1 MNVDDKLNKLVNC
14 ELIQYSDKATIGM
27 DAKCRSDYM
36 KRKGKYE
43 VKEEQS
49 EDEEE
54 EDEESKNTKT
64 LVSDKDESSSS
75 SSSSE
80 SSSSKS
86 KDKSS
91 FKDKPSSNV
100 SVHEEEEE
108 EEESNISKPSI
119 TSSYVT
125 DKKDNKQQP
134 LVNKSIT
141 SNGSRVFSPSFSNQ
155 PESITVSVTNTPKK
169 SKTDSHPQSNLNISV
184 SATPMNKTPQSP
196 GKQTLQEQ
204 EHQSESKLQK
214 PIQNKENHIYNG
226 RDEQS
231 GNYYSIYVDKFVSEN
246 DVIYITSLFIKI
258 YKSDSDETLVETKS
272 IKELLGIDSIK
283 KEDAVGYVGDIIKK
297 LNTKVDDADDDDE
310 YANEFMDDQFEV
322 AVLEE
327 EL

>member
-1 MNVDDKLNKLVNC
+1 
-14 ELIQYSDKATIGM
+14 
-27 DAKCRSDYM
+27 M
-36 KRKGKYE
+36 KRKEKYE

-49 EDEEE
+49 EDNEDEE
-54 EDEESKNTKT
+54 EESKNTKT
-64 LVSDKDESSSS
+64 LSGDKDESSSSS

-91 FKDKPSSNV
+91 SKDKPSSNV
-100 SVHEEEEE
+100 SVPEEE

-119 TSSYVT
+119 TSSYIT
-125 DKKDNKQQP
+125 DKKNNEQQP
-134 LVNKSIT
+134 SVKSIT
-141 SNGSRVFSPSFSNQ
+141 SNGSSIYRPSFSNQ
-155 PESITVSVTNTPKK
+155 PESITVSITNTPNK
-169 SKTDSHPQSNLNISV
+169 SKKDSHPQSNLNISD
-184 SATPMNKTPQSP
+184 SATPMNKPPQSP

-204 EHQSESKLQK
+204 DDDIQHQSESKLQK
-214 PIQNKENHIYNG
+214 PIQNKENNIYHG
-226 RDEQS
+226 RDKQS

-258 YKSDSDETLVETKS
+258 YKSDSDETVVETKS

-297 LNTKVDDADDDDE
+297 LNTKVDDANKDNDNDDDE

>member
-1 MNVDDKLNKLVNC
+1 MSIKLLADVFLLLLEVEDNTQSDPDEESNVSFLV
-14 ELIQYSDKATIGM
+14 
-27 DAKCRSDYM
+27 
-36 KRKGKYE
+36 
-43 VKEEQS
+43 QS
-49 EDEEE
+49 GCGTGDSHEEE

-91 FKDKPSSNV
+91 SKDKPSSNV
-100 SVHEEEEE
+100 SVHEEEE

-119 TSSYVT
+119 TSSYIT
-125 DKKDNKQQP
+125 DKKNNEQQP
-134 LVNKSIT
+134 SVKSIT
-141 SNGSRVFSPSFSNQ
+141 SNGSSVYRPSFSNQ
-155 PESITVSVTNTPKK
+155 PESITVSITNTPKK
-169 SKTDSHPQSNLNISV
+169 SKKDSHPQSNLNISV

-258 YKSDSDETLVETKS
+258 YKSDSDETVVETKS

>member
-1 MNVDDKLNKLVNC
+1 
-14 ELIQYSDKATIGM
+14 
-27 DAKCRSDYM
+27 M
-36 KRKGKYE
+36 KRKEKYE
-43 VKEEQS
+43 VKEEPT
-49 EDEEE
+49 EDNEEEE

-64 LVSDKDESSSS
+64 SNSDKDESSSS

-91 FKDKPSSNV
+91 SKDKPSSNV

-108 EEESNISKPSI
+108 ESNISKPSVS
-119 TSSYVT
+119 SSYIT
-125 DKKDNKQQP
+125 DKKDNEQQP
-134 LVNKSIT
+134 SVKSIT
-141 SNGSRVFSPSFSNQ
+141 SNGSHVYRPSFSNQ

-169 SKTDSHPQSNLNISV
+169 SKQESLKQDSHPQSNLNISH
-184 SATPMNKTPQSP
+184 SATPKNKTPQTP
-196 GKQTLQEQ
+196 DKQNVQEQ
-204 EHQSESKLQK
+204 NNIQHQSESKLQK
-214 PIQNKENHIYNG
+214 PLQNKENHIYHG
-226 RDEQS
+226 RDKQS

-258 YKSDSDETLVETKS
+258 YKSDSDETVVETKS

-283 KEDAVGYVGDIIKK
+283 KEDAVGYVEDIIKK
-297 LNTKVDDADDDDE
+297 LNTKVDDANKDKDDDDE